1 MVEHHTQLRARHLS
15 RSEEG
20 SEAEVDHGPRGGGR
34 VALTHVNGE
43 RTEGA
48 AAAMYS
54 PHELRVESR
63 LAIPQLA
70 AWLACGL
77 GQAAP
82 H

>member
-48 AAAMYS
+48 AAD
-54 PHELRVESR
+54 ERLREARRCVR
-63 LAIPQLA
+63 LEV
-70 AWLACGL
+70 
-77 GQAAP
+77 
-82 H
+82 